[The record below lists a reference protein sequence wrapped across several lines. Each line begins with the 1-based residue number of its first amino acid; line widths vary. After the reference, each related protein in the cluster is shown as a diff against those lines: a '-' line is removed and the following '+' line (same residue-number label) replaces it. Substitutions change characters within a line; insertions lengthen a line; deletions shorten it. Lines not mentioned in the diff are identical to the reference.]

1 MSYFRSY
8 FEKNNTI
15 IKNSSA
21 NTSKNP
27 TTEIFYGSGFSK
39 FIFQINLTDLQ
50 SKLDSGDLVIDENTK
65 HTLKMTNTIFGDEGF
80 KGQNRTTGRDRATSF
95 NLIVFKV
102 PEFWNE
108 GVGFDYE
115 DGGFDFTT
123 GNKTFDVRPSNW
135 FYKDTEN
142 EWSTNG
148 VYDIDPDII
157 ATINFDNG
165 NEDLTVDLTEYI
177 NGILLNGD
185 VNHGLGLAFGVVYQD
200 LTPEVDQS
208 IAFFTK
214 YTQTF
219 YEPFLESFFDD
230 RIVDNRFNFIEKQ
243 MQNLYLN
250 ITKGTNFYDLDSL
263 PLVDIKDASGNVIEG
278 LNDMEVVKVRKGV
291 YKVTFGIDGVT
302 CDGKRF
308 YYDCWKNL
316 SLEGVEISDVCQ
328 KFIPRPYTSLFTI
341 GENPKDTVKYVSQY
355 YGIRQSE
362 KIKKGEKRKVVITLK
377 SIDNPT
383 PQVFEEVY
391 YRIFVK
397 EGRTEVI
404 VHDWTLTDM
413 SNENSF
419 FIDTDMYIPR
429 EYFMEIKS
437 KTHGEEVFH
446 NEIIKYEIVSER

>member
-1 MSYFRSY
+1 M
-8 FEKNNTI
+8 
-15 IKNSSA
+15 
-21 NTSKNP
+21 
-27 TTEIFYGSGFSK
+27 
-39 FIFQINLTDLQ
+39 
-50 SKLDSGDLVIDENTK
+50 
-65 HTLKMTNTIFGDEGF
+65 
-80 KGQNRTTGRDRATSF
+80 
-95 NLIVFKV
+95 
-102 PEFWNE
+102 
-108 GVGFDYE
+108 
-115 DGGFDFTT
+115 
-123 GNKTFDVRPSNW
+123 
-135 FYKDTEN
+135 
-142 EWSTNG
+142 
-148 VYDIDPDII
+148 
-157 ATINFDNG
+157 
-165 NEDLTVDLTEYI
+165 
-177 NGILLNGD
+177 
-185 VNHGLGLAFGVVYQD
+185 
-200 LTPEVDQS
+200 
-208 IAFFTK
+208 
-214 YTQTF
+214 
-219 YEPFLESFFDD
+219 
-230 RIVDNRFNFIEKQ
+230 
-243 MQNLYLN
+243 
-250 ITKGTNFYDLDSL
+250 
-263 PLVDIKDASGNVIEG
+263 
-278 LNDMEVVKVRKGV
+278 